1 MRWKWGRIA
10 VAAVTAEVLPIL
22 ALFGLVA
29 LLGPG
34 EPAAAEQYAARLG
47 RWVGPIGG
55 GVAVFLG
62 AVWVGR
68 GLPAGQ
74 VAHGVAVG
82 AATAAIDG
90 ALLAASGTG
99 FEWLFVASQGGRVA
113 AGALGGWVARR
124 MAGLVRSA

>member
-10 VAAVTAEVLPIL
+10 VAAVIAEVVPIL
-22 ALFGLVA
+22 LLVGLVA
-29 LLGPG
+29 MIGPG
-34 EPAAAEQYAARLG
+34 EAAAAEQYAARLG

-68 GLPAGQ
+68 GLLAGQ
-74 VAHGVAVG
+74 VGHGVAVG
-82 AATAAIDG
+82 VATAAIDG

-99 FEWLFVASQGGRVA
+99 FAWLFVASQGGRVA

-124 MAGLVRSA
+124 MVGSVRSA